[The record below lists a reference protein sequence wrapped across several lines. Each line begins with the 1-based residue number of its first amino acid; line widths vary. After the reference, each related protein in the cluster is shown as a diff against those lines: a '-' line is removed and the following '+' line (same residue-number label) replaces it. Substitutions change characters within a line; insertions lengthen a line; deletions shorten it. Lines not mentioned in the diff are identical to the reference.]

1 MFLISDTN
9 TVQMQRAFTFDSA
22 VSYVT
27 ISNPFLLL
35 LHIRPCHNVQWL
47 QSSWPLDSRELCM
60 AASAPV
66 LFWTSRK
73 ADLHG
78 NCWASVPANPGSCTA
93 LPALSL
99 LCCCFLLSLTQCSGF
114 PGGML
119 SLIPPVLVACSLE
132 KWNSCLCCQQQ
143 QQGWEQGVVQ
153 CAWSKSVL

>member
-93 LPALSL
+93 LPAPFPAL
-99 LCCCFLLSLTQCSGF
+99 LLLSAQ
-114 PGGML
+114 PD
-119 SLIPPVLVACSLE
+119 
-132 KWNSCLCCQQQ
+132 
-143 QQGWEQGVVQ
+143 
-153 CAWSKSVL
+153 SVLRIPWWNAFPHTSCACCLLTREMKLLFVLPAAAAGLGTRCCPVCLE